1 MTTEQSISGCKKGD
15 RKCQSALFNQY
26 ADKLF
31 AVALR
36 YTRDKNEA
44 QDVLHEAFM
53 KIFKSIVNFSGNEK
67 NIEYWMKR
75 IVVNEALQLKRKQNR
90 IVLNNY
96 DDTQSAIIQVQP
108 EILSSLSV
116 EEIKGLIADLP
127 EDLRTVF
134 NLYVV
139 DQMNHKEICDLL
151 NISESLSKTRLHRA
165 RTQIKNKIIQQNIV
179 SNVG

>member
-15 RKCQSALFNQY
+15 RKSQSVLFKLY

-31 AVALR
+31 AVGLR
-36 YTRDKNEA
+36 YTRDENEA
-44 QDVLHEAFM
+44 QDILHEAFM
-53 KIFKSIVNFSGNEK
+53 KIFKSIVNFSGNDK

-75 IVVNEALQLKRKQNR
+75 IVINEALQLKRKQNK

-96 DDTQSAIIQVQP
+96 MDHQSAIIQVQP
-108 EILSSLSV
+108 DILSSISV
-116 EEIKGLIADLP
+116 DEIKALILELP
-127 EDLRTVF
+127 EDLKSVF

-139 DQMNHKEICDLL
+139 DQMSHKEICTYLD
-151 NISESLSKTRLHRA
+151 ISESLSKTRLHRA
-165 RTQIKNKIIQQNIV
+165 RTLIKNKIIQQNIV